1 MGFNVL
7 IVDDSGAMRKVIKKT
22 IKISGFDVDNFYEA
36 GNGKEALEVLK
47 DNWIDIV
54 LTDINM
60 PEMDGITFLK
70 LLKEDETS
78 QGLPVIV
85 ISTEK
90 REQRVQEAISSGA
103 SGYVKK
109 PFRPEEI
116 KNILIGVIG
125 EEYARKDDEAIE
137 ECDF

>member
-36 GNGKEALEVLK
+36 GSGKEALEVLK
-47 DNWIDIV
+47 DNWIDVV

-90 REQRVQEAISSGA
+90 REQRVQEAISLGA

-116 KNILIGVIG
+116 KNILTGVIG

>member
-47 DNWIDIV
+47 DNWIDVV

-70 LLKEDETS
+70 LLKEDETL

-90 REQRVQEAISSGA
+90 REQRVQEAISLGA

-116 KNILIGVIG
+116 KNILIGVMG

>member
-47 DNWIDIV
+47 DNWIDVV

-70 LLKEDETS
+70 LLKEDETL

-90 REQRVQEAISSGA
+90 REQRVQEAISLGA

>member
-1 MGFNVL
+1 M
-7 IVDDSGAMRKVIKKT
+7 
-22 IKISGFDVDNFYEA
+22 
-36 GNGKEALEVLK
+36 
-47 DNWIDIV
+47 
-54 LTDINM
+54 
-60 PEMDGITFLK
+60 
-70 LLKEDETS
+70 
-78 QGLPVIV
+78 IV

-90 REQRVQEAISSGA
+90 RKQRVQEAISSGA

-116 KNILIGVIG
+116 KNILTGVIG

>member
-7 IVDDSGAMRKVIKKT
+7 IVDDSGAMRKIIKKT
-22 IKISGFDVDNFYEA
+22 IQISGFDVDNFYEA

-47 DNWIDIV
+47 NNWVDVV

-70 LLKEDETS
+70 RLREDETL

-90 REQRVQEAISSGA
+90 RDQKVQDAISSGA
-103 SGYVKK
+103 RGYVKK
-109 PFRPEEI
+109 PFRPENI
-116 KNILIGVIG
+116 KNILTEVMG
-125 EEYARKDDEAIE
+125 EEYARKDNETIE

>member
-47 DNWIDIV
+47 DNWIDVV

-70 LLKEDETS
+70 RLKEDETL
-78 QGLPVIV
+78 QELPVIV

-90 REQRVQEAISSGA
+90 RDKRVKNAISSGA
-103 SGYVKK
+103 RGYVKK

-116 KNILIGVIG
+116 KNILTEVIG
-125 EEYARKDDEAIE
+125 EEYARKDDDTIK

>member
-47 DNWIDIV
+47 DNWVDVV

-90 REQRVQEAISSGA
+90 REQRVQEAISLGA

-116 KNILIGVIG
+116 KNILIGVMG
-125 EEYARKDDEAIE
+125 EEYARKDDDTIK